1 MPSIGTIPVTTYR
14 SETDSMEYALA
25 GNSVSNTDLLAFRRT
40 LPAAKPGALDPGV
53 LRSNVRGQRTVT
65 VGELKKM
72 MTMNVSFVVPVGTE
86 STDIDDYITDVLIP
100 TVQSTAFAALAK
112 AGDIYVAD

>member
-14 SETDSMEYALA
+14 GETDSMEYALA

-40 LPAAKPGALDPGV
+40 LPTAKPGALDPGV
-53 LRSNVRGQRTVT
+53 LRTNVRGQRTVT
-65 VGELKKM
+65 VGESKKM
-72 MTMNVSFVVPVGTE
+72 MTANVSFVVPVGTE
-86 STDIDDYITDVLIP
+86 EAVIGAYITNVLIP
-100 TVQSTAFAALAK
+100 TVQSAAFAALVK

>member
-14 SETDSMEYALA
+14 GETDSMEYALA
-25 GNSVSNTDLLAFRRT
+25 DNSVSNTDLLAFRRT

-53 LRSNVRGQRTVT
+53 LRTNVRGQRTVT

-72 MTMNVSFVVPVGTE
+72 MTANVSFVVPVGTAAA
-86 STDIDDYITDVLIP
+86 DIDEYITDVLIP
-100 TVQSTAFAALAK
+100 TVQSAAFAALVK
-112 AGDIYVAD
+112 SGDIYVAD